1 MISIVGA
8 GSGAADLI
16 TVRGARLLG
25 QADVIVYAGSLV
37 NPQLLSYA
45 KEGCEIHNSAKMT
58 LEEVVDVM
66 AKAHFLGKNVVRL
79 HTGDPSIYGAI
90 REQMD
95 ALRQK
100 NIPFEVVPG
109 VSSFC
114 GAAAALQAEYT
125 LPGVS
130 QTVIITRA
138 AGRTPVPEKENIRS
152 LAAHRATMAIFL
164 SAGLLPQ
171 LTEDLVEGGYPP
183 ETPAAI
189 VYKATWPDEKVCI
202 CQVST
207 LADSNMT
214 APCSITPISPPV
226 SGKAKNS
233 ERGHH
238 RLHPAGNGHRGAFEE
253 GTGGKGHLLYSLPGW
268 EGKPSAP
275 MDRGAFCRLRPA
287 GLCGGGGHRCAGGGA
302 LCAGQDPG
310 PGGAL
315 LR

>member
-66 AKAHFLGKNVVRL
+66 AKAHFLGQNVVRL

-207 LADSNMT
+207 LAET
-214 APCSITPISPPV
+214 AQ
-226 SGKAKNS
+226 K
-233 ERGHH
+233 
-238 RLHPAGNGHRGAFEE
+238 E
-253 GTGGKGHLLYSLPGW
+253 GINRTALILVGDFLGQQYDRSLLYHPNFTTGFR
-268 EGKPSAP
+268 EGKK
-275 MDRGAFCRLRPA
+275 
-287 GLCGGGGHRCAGGGA
+287 
-302 LCAGQDPG
+302 Q
-310 PGGAL
+310 
-315 LR
+315 